1 MAKYSCRFL
10 NNDGRID
17 DVEIIN
23 CDGDKAA
30 QARSSF
36 LFDQRDFPSA
46 ELWIDGRMVSRYEKA
61 EASPAT

>member
-23 CDGDKAA
+23 CDGDKLA
-30 QARSSF
+30 QVRSSF
-36 LFDQRDFPSA
+36 LFDQRDFPAA
-46 ELWIDGRMVSRYEKA
+46 ELWIDGRLVSRYEKA
-61 EASPAT
+61 AA